1 MHRATK
7 RKLLSCL
14 IGISLKQINS
24 FGNIIEKFFEIFE
37 KLTIIRDMKLRLF
50 EFYFIKDYLRPWFGL
65 IYSLFFLFFLGAIGY
80 RITEGWEW
88 SDCLWM
94 VLITITTIGFGEV
107 QPLSPE
113 GRIVTVLV
121 IVGGLIFIQFT
132 FQKAVRLFES
142 GYFQRVN
149 ELRFKRILRKMEN
162 HVILCGYGRVGQE
175 ISNQI
180 KTQNIPIIVVESD
193 EDRKKIAEENGLE
206 VLCADATLDE
216 TLKLAGLEKCKSLV
230 VTLPNDAANLYVVL
244 SAKGIRSSIRVIAR
258 AGTEEAASKL
268 RLAGASIVVSPYI
281 AAGRAMASMAL
292 RPIAIDFLDLLAGS
306 ECEIEE
312 FELSND
318 ISLFE
323 IAEKRSL
330 SELGIGKK
338 SGAKILAIKEN
349 EKLFTNPGGNFIL
362 QPGQVLIAFG
372 SKEQLNILNGLLG
385 NLVVAVEL
393 LK

>member
-1 MHRATK
+1 
-7 RKLLSCL
+7 
-14 IGISLKQINS
+14 
-24 FGNIIEKFFEIFE
+24 
-37 KLTIIRDMKLRLF
+37 MKLNF
-50 EFYFIKDYLRPWFGL
+50 SKFYFLKEYLKPWVGL
-65 IYSLFFLFFLGAIGY
+65 FFSLFFLFYLGAIGY

-94 VLITITTIGFGEV
+94 VLITVSTIGFGEV

-113 GRIVTVLV
+113 GRIVTVL
-121 IVGGLIFIQFT
+121 IIIGGLIFVQFT

-149 ELRFKRILRKMEN
+149 ELQFKRNLRKMEN

-180 KTQNIPIIVVESD
+180 KSQNIPIIVVESD
-193 EDRKKIAEENGLE
+193 PERKNIAEDNGLS

-230 VTLPNDAANLYVVL
+230 VTLSNDAANLYVVL
-244 SAKGIRSSIRVIAR
+244 SAKGIRNSIRVIAR
-258 AGTEEAASKL
+258 AGTEEAAIKL

-292 RPIAIDFLDLLAGS
+292 RPIAINFLDLLAGS

-323 IAEKRSL
+323 TAEKRSL
-330 SELGIGKK
+330 SDLGIGKK

-349 EKLFTNPGGNFIL
+349 EKLVTNPGGDFIL
-362 QPGQVLIAFG
+362 QPSQVLIAFG
-372 SKEQLNILNGLLG
+372 SKEQLNVLNGLLG

-393 LK
+393 FK